1 MADAVIKDAVMKD
14 VVLLDS
20 GGSNYASLI
29 AAFERL
35 GARCTPSR
43 DPERI
48 RAATHLV
55 LPGVGSAG
63 AAMRAIGEQNLG
75 KLIAD
80 STQPLLGICL
90 GMQVLFAHS
99 EESDVDCLGLIPG
112 RVTRLPEAPGIRVPH
127 MGWNSIRSIGNN
139 PLLQGLDG
147 CDFYFVHSYAA
158 PCGEY
163 TRAVTEHGLPFSAAV
178 GAGRIHGVQFHPE
191 RSGPQGA
198 RLLANFLELAA

>member
-1 MADAVIKDAVMKD
+1 MKD

-35 GARCTPSR
+35 GACCRPSR

-63 AAMRAIGEQNLG
+63 AAMRAIAEQELAG
-75 KLIAD
+75 LIRA

-90 GMQVLFAHS
+90 GMQVLFEYS
-99 EESDVDCLGLIPG
+99 EESDVTCLGLIPG
-112 RVTRLPEAPGIRVPH
+112 RVTRLPEAPDMRVPH
-127 MGWNSIRSIGNN
+127 MGWNSIRVRGDS
-139 PLLQGLDG
+139 PLLAGLDG

-158 PCGEY
+158 PCGEH
-163 TRAVTEHGLPFSAAV
+163 TLAVTEHGRPFSAAV
-178 GAGRIHGVQFHPE
+178 GVGRIHGVQFHPE

-198 RLLANFLELAA
+198 RLLANFLEMGA

>member
-1 MADAVIKDAVMKD
+1 MIADAELKD

-80 STQPLLGICL
+80 SLQPLLGICL

-99 EESDVDCLGLIPG
+99 EESDVACLGLIAG
-112 RVTRLPEAPGIRVPH
+112 RVTRLPEAPGVRVPH
-127 MGWNSIRSIGNN
+127 MGWNSIRNVGDS

-147 CDFYFVHSYAA
+147 CDFYFVHSYAV

-163 TRAVTEHGLPFSAAV
+163 TRAVTEHSRPFSAAV
-178 GAGRIHGVQFHPE
+178 SAGRIHGVQFHPE

-198 RLLANFLELAA
+198 RLLANFLALAA

>member
-1 MADAVIKDAVMKD
+1 MADAVMKD

-29 AAFERL
+29 AAFKRL

-43 DPERI
+43 DAERI

-63 AAMRAIGEQNLG
+63 AAMRAIAEQDLAG
-75 KLIAD
+75 LIRAG
-80 STQPLLGICL
+80 TQPLLGICL
-90 GMQVLFAHS
+90 GMQVLFDHS
-99 EESDVDCLGLIPG
+99 EESDVACLGMIPG

-127 MGWNSIRSIGNN
+127 MGWNSIRTVGDS
-139 PLLQGLDG
+139 PLLAGLDG
-147 CDFYFVHSYAA
+147 CDFYFVHSYAV
-158 PCGEY
+158 PCGEH
-163 TRAVTEHGLPFSAAV
+163 TLAVTEHGRPFSAVV

-198 RLLANFLELAA
+198 RLLANFLELGA

>member
-1 MADAVIKDAVMKD
+1 MKD

-20 GGSNYASLI
+20 GGSNYASLV

-35 GARCTPSR
+35 GARCQPSR

-63 AAMRAIGEQNLG
+63 AAMRAIGEQDLAG
-75 KLIAD
+75 LIRE

-90 GMQVLFAHS
+90 GMQVLFEHS
-99 EESDVDCLGLIPG
+99 EESGVECLGLIPG

-127 MGWNSIRSIGNN
+127 MGWNGIRARGES
-139 PLLQGLDG
+139 PLLAGLDG

-158 PCGEY
+158 PCGEH
-163 TRAVTEHGLPFSAAV
+163 TLAVAEHGRTFSAAV

-198 RLLANFLELAA
+198 RLLANFLEMGA

>member
-1 MADAVIKDAVMKD
+1 MKD
-14 VVLLDS
+14 VILLDA

-63 AAMRAIGEQNLG
+63 AAMRAIAEQNLAG
-75 KLIAD
+75 LIAD
-80 STQPLLGICL
+80 SPQPLLGICL

-127 MGWNSIRSIGNN
+127 MGWNSIRAVDEH
-139 PLLQGLDG
+139 PLLDGLDG

-158 PCGEY
+158 PCGEH
-163 TRAVTEHGLPFSAAV
+163 TRAVAEHGLPFSAAV

>member
-1 MADAVIKDAVMKD
+1 MKD

-20 GGSNYASLI
+20 GGSNYASLV

-35 GARCTPSR
+35 GARCQPSR

-63 AAMRAIGEQNLG
+63 AAMRAIGEQDLAG
-75 KLIAD
+75 LIRE

-90 GMQVLFAHS
+90 GMQVLFEHS
-99 EESDVDCLGLIPG
+99 EESGVECLGLIPG

-127 MGWNSIRSIGNN
+127 MGWNSIRARGES
-139 PLLQGLDG
+139 PLLAGLDG

-158 PCGEY
+158 PCGEH
-163 TRAVTEHGLPFSAAV
+163 TLAVAEHGRTFSAAV

-198 RLLANFLELAA
+198 RLLANFLEMGA

>member
-1 MADAVIKDAVMKD
+1 MND

-20 GGSNYASLI
+20 GGSNYASLV

-35 GARCTPSR
+35 GARCQPSR

-63 AAMRAIGEQNLG
+63 AAMRAIGEQDLAG
-75 KLIAD
+75 LIRE

-90 GMQVLFAHS
+90 GMQVLFEHS

-112 RVTRLPEAPGIRVPH
+112 RVRRLPEAPGIRVPH
-127 MGWNSIRSIGNN
+127 MGWNSIHARGES
-139 PLLQGLDG
+139 PLLAGLDG
-147 CDFYFVHSYAA
+147 CDFYFVHSYAV
-158 PCGEY
+158 PCGGH
-163 TRAVTEHGLPFSAAV
+163 TLAVAEHGQPFSAAV

-198 RLLANFLELAA
+198 RLLANFLEMGA